1 MKNWRRSMKN
11 KLLMI
16 VAVLAIMGGGV
27 YLGMQ
32 PSDEKKK
39 RSEKEAQ
46 IKKVG
51 DRKSVTDTSQ
61 DPKKKEEEEGP
72 SPATSQTASSSGKY
86 PDIQNKKDIYNNDE
100 YWGKIK
106 KDPQIIRLYNKTLG
120 LFKKSA
126 EGEDLAVWIASGL
139 IFDQS
144 AEYGALLGK
153 ALKEIDNNKDE
164 NFNKIKKTL
173 GGLSPEDS
181 FIRGMA
187 INLVNQ
193 LSLSSEDKVSFFGQ
207 ESSRK
212 VLLDEKGRFSPD
224 SLNITTSMIF
234 MKQNIKSPSDALSY
248 ATESLKKN
256 TDPVIR
262 NKLITR
268 FKAYFP
274 DISKD
279 LEQYK

>member
-1 MKNWRRSMKN
+1 MKT

-16 VAVLAIMGGGV
+16 IAAFAIIGGGI

-46 IKKVG
+46 IKKVE
-51 DRKSVTDTSQ
+51 DKKSVTETSQ
-61 DPKKKEEEEGP
+61 DPKKKDDEEGS
-72 SPATSQTASSSGKY
+72 SPATSQTASFSGKH
-86 PDIQNKKDIYNNDE
+86 PEIQNKKDLYNNDE

-126 EGEDLAVWIASGL
+126 EDEDLAVWIASGL

-153 ALKEIDNNKDE
+153 ALKEIDNNKEE
-164 NFNKIKKTL
+164 NLNKIKETL

-234 MKQNIKSPSDALSY
+234 MKQNIKTQSDALAY

-256 TDPVIR
+256 TDPAIR
-262 NKLITR
+262 KKLMTR
-268 FKAYFP
+268 FNTYFP

-279 LEQYK
+279 LDQYK